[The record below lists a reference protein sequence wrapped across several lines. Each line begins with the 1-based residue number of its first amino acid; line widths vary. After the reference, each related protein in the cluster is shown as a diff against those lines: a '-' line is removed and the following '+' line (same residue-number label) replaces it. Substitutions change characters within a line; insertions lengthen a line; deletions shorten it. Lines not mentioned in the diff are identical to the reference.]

1 MPVRPTWSANER
13 VSDQGFVPNFGDQF
27 GGGFIGDSN
36 GIAASSATA
45 HPVWTGYRG
54 QDQDIFYAPISGVP
68 NDPPTADAGGPH
80 VGTEDLPISG
90 TALALNDPAVIEA
103 VAKGTV
109 TALAAGPAITPA
121 DFKVAFVGDTG
132 AGSDFR
138 RVLQLIGAE
147 GTDMVM
153 QQGDL
158 GYSSGVS
165 TWDQVITDVLGADF
179 PYFASKGNHDSSWS
193 SYQQVLRA
201 RMALVPGASCSEP
214 LGIQSS
220 CTYQG
225 LFFILS
231 GVGESSGPIAHDTY
245 IRQQLAQD
253 NATWSVCSW
262 HKNQSA
268 MQVGGKG
275 NSTGWGVYEECRIGG
290 AMVATAH
297 EHSYSRTRTLT
308 STSSQI
314 VDPEWPQADETRL
327 AEGSTVVFVSGLG
340 GRSIRNQDRC
350 SPSTFPYGCNGEWAS
365 SYTSDQGAD
374 FGALFCSFHVD
385 GQPNKAHC
393 YFKDISGNVPD
404 EFNVT
409 SFLGAGLGSP
419 PVATPDSATTDED
432 TPVDTDVLF
441 NDSDPDPG
449 DTLLLLGFD
458 SASANGGVVTRLDNG
473 TSGDTSDDDLRYTP
487 AQDFNGVDSYSYDV
501 SDGVYTS
508 SAIVTVTVDPI
519 EDPPVAVDDPDFTPI
534 DTPVTTDV
542 LANDFDP
549 DGDTV
554 LLQSFD
560 AGSANAGSIALDDR
574 GTATASD
581 DRLIYSSPSSF
592 EGVDSYNYTVT
603 DGKGGFATATVTIT
617 VADNLPPLAVDDPE
631 TTAINTAVTTDVLA
645 NDSEPEG
652 DPLFLDSFDAVSTQ
666 DGTVSRD
673 DGGTPGSTGDDQ
685 LVYTPPT
692 DFVGVDTYGYTVADD
707 KGGFASATVTVN
719 VLAPDIVFERRVST
733 GNDDAE
739 ESSSGSVNLSSSD
752 LELTQES
759 STQTIGIRF
768 QNVGIPPEATVVNAW
783 LQFQADESHSG
794 GTSLTIAAQA
804 SANPGTFSSSSGSI
818 SSRPRLTETV
828 SWSPPA
834 WSTGNQG
841 PAQQTPNLAPVI
853 QAVVTQQNW
862 TSGNSLVIII
872 TGSGKRVA
880 ESYNGSSSAAA
891 LLHVEYATG
900 PPPNTP
906 PVVNAGGDQTVAEAS
921 VATATLDATV
931 TDDGLPASP
940 GVVTT
945 LWEQTGGPTGGVAT
959 FTDATAIDTTVTFS
973 ISILGTYTLRLT
985 ADDGEWQ
992 PLPFDEVTITVAVN
1006 QAPTVSVAAVPPVTL
1021 PSAAVLDGT
1030 VTDDGL
1036 PAPATIQWSG
1046 SGPGTVTFGD
1056 PNAVDTTASFSTSGT
1071 YMLRLTATDVDLG
1084 DYFAEVTV
1092 EVLPPPPGPQTIFFD
1107 DLQQNEPF
1115 TLWVESNE
1123 FDWTVKAPEEKQVPG
1138 SASGNRVGHADNC
1151 DNGCFLTLAQTI
1163 NLSPYES
1170 ATLSFWRYVDTSLD
1184 SGEYLRVEISDGSA
1198 WITIFEWTH
1207 GSGDDDQWHLESYDI
1222 PVTHLVAGFSLRFV
1236 SRSSSTREDN
1246 EIDDVLLEGMLLIG
1260 GNYRPVADAGSDQ
1273 TVTDQN
1279 GDGLETV
1286 TLDGSASSDPEG
1298 QIVDWEWAEGGNVL
1312 GNGET
1317 LDAVLLVGNY
1327 TVSLTVTDDGGATA
1341 TDEVL
1346 VRVLPQ
1352 GGGDPTILEVRVS
1365 TGNDDAEEQASGSV
1379 GRSSSDLELVQE
1391 SSTQTVGIRFQ
1402 GVDIPPGA
1410 VIVNAWL
1417 QFQADESHSGGTSLT
1432 IAAQASA
1439 NPVTFS
1445 STNGNISSRPRLTET
1460 VSWSP
1465 PAWST
1470 GAQGPAQQTP
1480 DLALVI
1486 QAVVNQQNW
1495 TSGNSL
1501 VIIITGSGK
1510 RVAESYNGS
1519 SSAAA
1524 LLHVEY
1530 Y

>member
-1 MPVRPTWSANER
+1 METNAHQFFPWLAVGPDGVIHVVWYDTRGVGGSATNGEINLFYTSSSDGGDTWSANER
-13 VSDQGFVPNFGDQF
+13 VSAQGFVPNSGDQF
-27 GGGFIGDSN
+27 GGAFIGDYN
-36 GIAASSATA
+36 GIAATTAAA

-54 QDQDIFYAPISGVP
+54 QDQDIFYATISGVP
-68 NDPPTADAGGPH
+68 NDPLTSRSTTNTGLATRDP
-80 VGTEDLPISG
+80 
-90 TALALNDPAVIEA
+90 ALDDPAVIEA
-103 VAKGTV
+103 VAKGAV
-109 TALAAGPAITPA
+109 TALTASPAITPA

-147 GTDMVM
+147 GTDMVI

-165 TWDQVITDVLGADF
+165 TWDQVITDVLGADY

-201 RMALVPGASCSEP
+201 RMALSGASCSGDP
-214 LGIQSS
+214 SDLGIQSS

-253 NATWSVCSW
+253 NSTWSVCSW

-314 VDPEWPQADETRL
+314 VDAEWSQADETRL

-350 SPSTFPYGCNGEWAS
+350 SPSTFPYGCKGEWAS
-365 SYTSDQGAD
+365 IYTSDQGAD

-419 PVATPDSATTDED
+419 PVATPDSTTTNED

-519 EDPPVAVDDPDFTPI
+519 EDPPSAVDDPDFTPI

-542 LANDFDP
+542 LANDSDP

-560 AGSANAGSIALDDR
+560 PVSANAGSIALDDR

-581 DRLIYSSPSSF
+581 NRLIYSPPPNF
-592 EGVDSYNYTVT
+592 EGVDSYSYTIS
-603 DGKGGFATATVTIT
+603 DGVLSDTATVTIT
-617 VADNLPPLAVDDPE
+617 VADNQPPLAVDDPE

-666 DGTVSRD
+666 GGTVSRD
-673 DGGTPGSTGDDQ
+673 EGGTPGSTGDDQ

-707 KGGFASATVTVN
+707 KGGFASATVTVS
-719 VLAPDIVFERRVST
+719 VLAPDVIFERRVST

-739 ESSSGSVNLSSSD
+739 QSSSGSVNLSSSD
-752 LELTQES
+752 LELVRES

-768 QNVGIPPEATVVNAW
+768 QNVNVPPEATIVNAW
-783 LQFQADESHSG
+783 LQFQADESDSE
-794 GTSLTIAAQA
+794 GTTLTFEAQA
-804 SANPGTFSSSSGSI
+804 SANPATFSSSSGNI
-818 SSRPRLTETV
+818 SSRPRLTESV

-834 WSTGNQG
+834 WSTGSQG

-853 QAVVTQQNW
+853 QQVVDQQNW

-906 PVVNAGGDQTVAEAS
+906 PVVNAGGDQTIVEAS

-931 TDDGLPASP
+931 TDDGLPAPP
-940 GVVTT
+940 GVVTK
-945 LWEQTGGPTGGVAT
+945 WEQTDGPTGGVARSST
-959 FTDATAIDTTVTFS
+959 
-973 ISILGTYTLRLT
+973 
-985 ADDGEWQ
+985 
-992 PLPFDEVTITVAVN
+992 
-1006 QAPTVSVAAVPPVTL
+1006 TL
-1021 PSAAVLDGT
+1021 PSTRPSPFPAR
-1030 VTDDGL
+1030 L
-1036 PAPATIQWSG
+1036 PAS
-1046 SGPGTVTFGD
+1046 
-1056 PNAVDTTASFSTSGT
+1056 
-1071 YMLRLTATDVDLG
+1071 
-1084 DYFAEVTV
+1084 
-1092 EVLPPPPGPQTIFFD
+1092 
-1107 DLQQNEPF
+1107 
-1115 TLWVESNE
+1115 
-1123 FDWTVKAPEEKQVPG
+1123 
-1138 SASGNRVGHADNC
+1138 
-1151 DNGCFLTLAQTI
+1151 
-1163 NLSPYES
+1163 
-1170 ATLSFWRYVDTSLD
+1170 
-1184 SGEYLRVEISDGSA
+1184 
-1198 WITIFEWTH
+1198 
-1207 GSGDDDQWHLESYDI
+1207 I
-1222 PVTHLVAGFSLRFV
+1222 PCA
-1236 SRSSSTREDN
+1236 
-1246 EIDDVLLEGMLLIG
+1246 
-1260 GNYRPVADAGSDQ
+1260 
-1273 TVTDQN
+1273 
-1279 GDGLETV
+1279 
-1286 TLDGSASSDPEG
+1286 
-1298 QIVDWEWAEGGNVL
+1298 
-1312 GNGET
+1312 
-1317 LDAVLLVGNY
+1317 
-1327 TVSLTVTDDGGATA
+1327 
-1341 TDEVL
+1341 
-1346 VRVLPQ
+1346 
-1352 GGGDPTILEVRVS
+1352 
-1365 TGNDDAEEQASGSV
+1365 
-1379 GRSSSDLELVQE
+1379 
-1391 SSTQTVGIRFQ
+1391 
-1402 GVDIPPGA
+1402 
-1410 VIVNAWL
+1410 
-1417 QFQADESHSGGTSLT
+1417 
-1432 IAAQASA
+1432 
-1439 NPVTFS
+1439 
-1445 STNGNISSRPRLTET
+1445 
-1460 VSWSP
+1460 
-1465 PAWST
+1465 
-1470 GAQGPAQQTP
+1470 
-1480 DLALVI
+1480 
-1486 QAVVNQQNW
+1486 
-1495 TSGNSL
+1495 
-1501 VIIITGSGK
+1501 
-1510 RVAESYNGS
+1510 
-1519 SSAAA
+1519 
-1524 LLHVEY
+1524 
-1530 Y
+1530 